1 MILRGPAYLRR
12 NWCGV
17 LAIVLALA
25 ALWQINHAR
34 GDVRA
39 TTVTIAGSPATV
51 YRSATMPEDA
61 PLVIVAH
68 GFAGS
73 RQMMQAVS
81 VTLARSGA
89 AVVAFDFIGHGRHG
103 ALLSPEVSNI
113 DGTTAQLVDQTVAV
127 AQAARTLPGLPPD
140 GPLALVGHSMATDVT
155 IRAAQRLPDVAAIV
169 AISMYSDTVT
179 AAFPDRLLIV
189 SGAWEARLREV
200 GLRFLH
206 QVDPAAQEGDT
217 AIAGSVIRRALS
229 APNVEHVGVLYS
241 PVTLAE
247 ARDWIA
253 LATGGQAGGPIASIG
268 PALLGLLAAVVLAF
282 VPLSVLAGPVL
293 PSSQPPSSLR
303 FLVPLALP
311 VLPAAGAMLAL
322 AGTGPVAAFVPLA
335 GAGTVAGFVPLA
347 AFLGVWGAVQ
357 LAVLVHGGW
366 RPRRLRWRALVLL
379 VGWGLLFALVLDRVG
394 SSFVPTGPRVGLM
407 ALLLVGALPFALAD
421 AALALG
427 APVWRRVLARVVV
440 LVVLAVTMFAAPR
453 TLGLVFTVLPVL
465 VLFWLVYGSFGRWIA
480 RRAGATTAAIGSA
493 LALSWA
499 LAAST
504 PLFALP

>member
-1 MILRGPAYLRR
+1 MMLRR
-12 NWCGV
+12 LETFWRYGLGG
-17 LAIVLALA
+17 LAVVLALVS
-25 ALWQINHAR
+25 LWHIDRAR
-34 GDVRA
+34 GDVRT
-39 TTVTIAGSPATV
+39 TTVTLAGSPATI
-51 YRSATMPEDA
+51 YRSAQVPDDA
-61 PLVIVAH
+61 PLVVVAH

-81 VTLARSGA
+81 LTLARSGN

-103 ALLSPEVSNI
+103 ALLSPDVGDI

-179 AAFPDRLLIV
+179 ATFPDRLLIV
-189 SGAWEARLREV
+189 SGAWEDRLREV

-206 QVDPAAQEGDT
+206 QVDPDADEGDT
-217 AIAGSVIRRALS
+217 ASAGPVTRRAVA

-241 PVTLAE
+241 PTTLTE

-253 LATGGQAGGPIASIG
+253 AATGMAAGGPVVAIG
-268 PALLGLLAAVVLAF
+268 PALLGLMAGAVIAF
-282 VPLSVLAGPVL
+282 LPLSTLAGPVL
-293 PSSQPPSSLR
+293 PPPPQPSSLR
-303 FLVPLALP
+303 FLVPLTLP
-311 VLPAAGAMLAL
+311 VLPAAGAMLAV
-322 AGTGPVAAFVPLA
+322 AGVGPVAGVLPSA
-335 GAGTVAGFVPLA
+335 GAGIAAGFVPLA
-347 AFLGVWGAVQ
+347 AFLGVWGVVQ

-366 RPRRLRWRALVLL
+366 RPRRLRWRGLALL
-379 VGWGLLFALVLDRVG
+379 VVWGLVFALVLDRAG
-394 SSFVPTGPRVGLM
+394 SSFVPTGPRVELM
-407 ALLLVGALPFALAD
+407 VLLLLGTLPFALAD
-421 AALALG
+421 AALAFG
-427 APVWRRVLARVVV
+427 APLWRRLLARFVV
-440 LVVLAVTMFAAPR
+440 LVVLAATMFAAPR
-453 TLGLVFTVLPVL
+453 TLGLIFTVLPVL

-493 LALSWA
+493 LALAWA

>member
-1 MILRGPAYLRR
+1 MKLRR
-12 NWCGV
+12 LEPFWRYGLAG
-17 LAIVLALA
+17 LAIVLALVS
-25 ALWQINHAR
+25 LWHIDSAR

-39 TTVTIAGSPATV
+39 TGVTVAGSPATL
-51 YRSATMPEDA
+51 YRSARMAQDA
-61 PLVIVAH
+61 PLVVVAH

-81 VTLARSGA
+81 LTLARSGA
-89 AVVAFDFIGHGRHG
+89 AVVAFDFIGHGRHP
-103 ALLSPEVSNI
+103 ALLSSDVGNI

-127 AQAARTLPGLPPD
+127 AQAARALPDLATT

-155 IRAAQRLPDVAAIV
+155 IRAAQRLPDVSAIV

-179 AAFPDRLLIV
+179 ATFPDRLLIV
-189 SGAWEARLREV
+189 SGAWEDRLRAV
-200 GLRFLH
+200 GLRFLQ

-217 AIAGSVIRRALS
+217 ATAGPVTRRAVA

-253 LATGGQAGGPIASIG
+253 AATGARVGGSVAGIG
-268 PALLGLLAAVVLAF
+268 PAVLGLMAAVVIAF
-282 VPLSVLAGPVL
+282 VPLSALVGPVL
-293 PSSQPPSSLR
+293 PPPPQPSALR

-311 VLPAAGAMLAL
+311 VIPAAGVMLVL
-322 AGTGPVAAFVPLA
+322 AGTGPVAGVVPS
-335 GAGTVAGFVPLA
+335 AGTETAAGFVPLA
-347 AFLGVWGAVQ
+347 AFLGVWGVVQ

-366 RPRRLRWRALVLL
+366 RPRQLHGRALALL
-379 VGWGLLFALVLDRVG
+379 VVWGLVFALVLDRAG
-394 SSFVPTGPRVGLM
+394 SSFVPTGPRVALM
-407 ALLLVGALPFALAD
+407 ALLLIGALPFALAD

-427 APVWRRVLARVVV
+427 APLWRRVLARLLV

-453 TLGLVFTVLPVL
+453 TLGLIFTVLPVL
-465 VLFWLVYGSFGRWIA
+465 ALFWLVYGSFGRWIA
-480 RRAGATTAAIGSA
+480 RRAGATTAAMGSA
-493 LALSWA
+493 LALAWA